1 MGVLVARNEGWLVV
15 QRGRGEIEE
24 AKRKVVEAHGQFSVS
39 CSLKTDVVAGDA
51 LAHEDKAVKVV
62 HASPLADLPNGVG
75 GWVDRRPDAS
85 KAAW

>member
-1 MGVLVARNEGWLVV
+1 MVV
-15 QRGRGEIEE
+15 GGRGEIKDAE
-24 AKRKVVEAHGQFSVS
+24 RKVVEANGQFSVS

-51 LAHEDKAVKVV
+51 LANEDKAVQVV
-62 HASPLADLPNGVG
+62 HAPPLADLPNGVG